1 VPVSLG
7 QGQAKKAKDKV
18 NEGAKSGSWLYL
30 ANCHLS
36 LGFLKDLEKMLET
49 FEMNKNDVDDKFR
62 LWLSTNPH
70 PKFPISILQR
80 CVKIT
85 TEPPKGMKANM
96 LRLFSNMPKELYT
109 STNQANRAPYRRILY
124 SLCWYHSIIIERK
137 RFKTLGWNIIYDF
150 NDSDWDTA
158 DKILQ
163 LYMEYVEEVKQ
174 IQSSIGGGDPPIVT
188 RTPPWDAIRYLIS

>member
-1 VPVSLG
+1 
-7 QGQAKKAKDKV
+7 
-18 NEGAKSGSWLYL
+18 
-30 ANCHLS
+30 
-36 LGFLKDLEKMLET
+36 
-49 FEMNKNDVDDKFR
+49 MNKNDVNDGFR

-85 TEPPKGMKANM
+85 TEPPKGLKAN
-96 LRLFSNMPKELYT
+96 LSRLYSNLPKDLGPT
-109 STNQANRAPYRRILY
+109 VSATNRVAYRRILF

-163 LYMEYVEEVKQ
+163 LYIDE
-174 IQSSIGGGDPPIVT
+174 T
-188 RTPPWDAIRYLIS
+188 

>member
-1 VPVSLG
+1 
-7 QGQAKKAKDKV
+7 
-18 NEGAKSGSWLYL
+18 
-30 ANCHLS
+30 
-36 LGFLKDLEKMLET
+36 
-49 FEMNKNDVDDKFR
+49 MNKNDIDSNFR

-85 TEPPKGMKANM
+85 TEPPKGVKANM
-96 LRLFSNMPKELYT
+96 LRLFSNLPKDIGVDV
-109 STNQANRAPYRRILY
+109 SAANKVPYRRILF
-124 SLCWYHSIIIERK
+124 SLCWYHSLIIERK

-163 LYMEYVEEVKQ
+163 LYIDEAE
-174 IQSSIGGGDPPIVT
+174 
-188 RTPPWDAIRYLIS
+188 